1 MPFLLSVQFLMVET
15 MYIATL
21 FAKESKTVSSFGTL
35 CPGIALS
42 AEGVGFFKKKRRD
55 RDKGGSTVMFLQSF
69 SAYCQTSASIV
80 KQHF

>member
-42 AEGVGFFKKKRRD
+42 AEGVGFFKKKKKR
-55 RDKGGSTVMFLQSF
+55 S
-69 SAYCQTSASIV
+69 
-80 KQHF
+80 